1 MAVDFP
7 GVTGLKRRPALV
19 LSSHKYHAVR
29 PDFILGLITSQS
41 KRLGVTDCIL
51 EEWAKAGLR
60 KPSVFRSFIV
70 TLPPSANLVR
80 IGRLAKEDW
89 QHVCQCLA
97 ISLEGMNST

>member
-41 KRLGVTDCIL
+41 KRLGVTDCTL
-51 EEWAKAGLR
+51 EE
-60 KPSVFRSFIV
+60 
-70 TLPPSANLVR
+70 
-80 IGRLAKEDW
+80 
-89 QHVCQCLA
+89 
-97 ISLEGMNST
+97 